1 MCMAQNQVSPVD
13 VSLKD
18 TGKKVYCNLK
28 DKPKK
33 RKPIF
38 LETRSDFLT
47 QDQYFLK
54 ELVRT
59 VVRNFL

>member
-38 LETRSDFLT
+38 FGDSLGFSDTRSIF
-47 QDQYFLK
+47 FK
-54 ELVRT
+54 RVSS
-59 VVRNFL
+59 NCS